1 MAQKKQ
7 YQASQ
12 KVLDAESAMQAQKKE
27 KPEFQWD
34 QDGELSALLDEILNS
49 QDFSYRLD
57 GDALYRQ
64 YRNQAVEN
72 GRLAMADTMGQAAA
86 LTGGYANSY
95 AQSVG
100 QQAYNRELGTL
111 ADRIPELYSLAM
123 EQYQMK
129 NQNLKDKYDLLS
141 GQKKDAFDQYQT
153 SLSAWQTEANQLWKA
168 YADARDAD
176 YDAYRDEVED
186 WQWQQEQDESRRRYD
201 QQWEAEHPTANM
213 YQNGVYYGGTGSKT
227 GTTGSKTDSST
238 KTAGTT
244 GIGVI
249 SSLGSALSSLLKR
262 RVGSSNAGTAK

>member
-34 QDGELSALLDEILNS
+34 QDEELNALLDEILNS

-64 YRNQAVEN
+64 YRDQAVEN

-100 QQAYNRELGTL
+100 QQAYNKELGTL
-111 ADRIPELYSLAM
+111 ADRIPELYNLAM
-123 EQYQMK
+123 EQYK
-129 NQNLKDKYDLLS
+129 LKSQNLKDKYSLLS
-141 GQKKDAFDQYQT
+141 GQKQDAFDQYES
-153 SLSAWQTEANQLWKA
+153 SLSAWQQEANQLWKA

-176 YDAYRDEVED
+176 YDAYRDDIKD
-186 WQWQQEQDESRRRYD
+186 WQWEQEQDESRRRYD
-201 QQWEAEHPTANM
+201 QKWEAEHPSVSQASSSS
-213 YQNGVYYGGTGSKT
+213 GGTGQSKQTDQTTQSSGQKAPNSVASAIMAAIRKKVPGTNGRT
-227 GTTGSKTDSST
+227 GK
-238 KTAGTT
+238 
-244 GIGVI
+244 
-249 SSLGSALSSLLKR
+249 
-262 RVGSSNAGTAK
+262 